1 MFLTKSDY
9 KVGRQCPT
17 KLFYKKNR
25 YPSLNEVNPYLTF
38 LADGGYMVET
48 MAKLL
53 YPKGREMG
61 HWDDP
66 VKAFAETK
74 KAVQSGGV
82 LFEATVLHGK
92 MMARM
97 DILEIESNKLRLIEV
112 KSSSVNSEE
121 DGPNSFRGARGG
133 IKSRWRP
140 YLEDVAFQA
149 WVLGNAFPDLEIIPM
164 LCVVDKAK
172 EATKDTVC
180 QQFRLEES
188 EDENR

>member
-66 VKAFAETK
+66 VKAFAQTK

-92 MMARM
+92 IMARM
-97 DILEIESNKLRLIEV
+97 DILEIEGNKLRLIEV
-112 KSSSVNSEE
+112 KSSSVNTEE
-121 DGPNSFRGARGG
+121 DGLNPFRGARGG
-133 IKSRWRP
+133 IKSTWRP
-140 YLEDVAFQA
+140 
-149 WVLGNAFPDLEIIPM
+149 GTR
-164 LCVVDKAK
+164 CHG
-172 EATKDTVC
+172 
-180 QQFRLEES
+180 
-188 EDENR
+188 